1 MPYDDNN
8 IFAKILRGEIP
19 CVEVAQDEMTLAF
32 MDIMPQAPG
41 HVLVIPKSP
50 AENLLELDPHYAAA
64 TIAMTQKIARAVN
77 KAFDCAGIVIAQLN
91 GAPAGQTVFH
101 IHFHIIPRHDPDAPA
116 SLSDLPLHGRKMA
129 DQDQLKKHAAQIK
142 TALKDI

>member
-1 MPYDDNN
+1 MAYDQNN
-8 IFAKILRGEIP
+8 IFAKILRDEMP
-19 CVEVAQDEMTLAF
+19 CVEIAQDEYTLAF

-50 AENLLELDPHYAAA
+50 AENLLDLDPDYAAA
-64 TIAMTQKIARAVN
+64 TIKMTQKVARAVK
-77 KAFDCAGIVIAQLN
+77 KAFDCSGIVIAQLN
-91 GAPAGQTVFH
+91 GATAGQTVFH

-129 DQDQLKKHAAQIK
+129 DPDQLKQHAAKIK
-142 TALKDI
+142 AALEDL